1 MRRILY
7 GALVL
12 IVILLPMAGRL
23 AFNHFDPTFFI
34 VAGKQFVNKRYL
46 PYPISLIL
54 RTGYDGQFY
63 FKSAWDLSDPT
74 EKAMRYDSPQYR
86 KQRIFY
92 PVVVSLVALR
102 NINLIPFSMIFV
114 NCLCLI
120 LLWWIFAKICVS
132 NAIPW
137 GYSLLPVMYSGLQM
151 SLGRDLVEPLETLL
165 IIVLLQFGMSNMI
178 LSCLLTTFALL
189 TKETTLIF
197 LLPIS
202 ALTLWTTFLSRQ
214 KKHWSSYFWIILP
227 YALFMAWHI
236 FIERRLG
243 FSSVDQ
249 GSSNFTFPLLGLVSG
264 FLQFIHNVIAQNMLM
279 YGVFSSLHYV
289 LLAIYLISLVIFIF
303 PLIKTAW
310 QEKFKAHYAEIA
322 WLAWLIFSLFFSI
335 KIYEDDWS
343 FGRVFSAFASISFFI
358 LFSNK
363 KIPNKKFIA
372 LAIILFILMTVRLWL
387 YV

>member
-7 GALVL
+7 GALAL

-34 VAGKQFVNKRYL
+34 VAGKQFVNQRYL

-63 FKSAWDLSDPT
+63 FKSALDLSDPT
-74 EKAMRYDSPQYR
+74 EKALHYDSPQYR

-92 PVVVSLVALR
+92 PVVVSLAALR
-102 NINLIPFSMIFV
+102 NINFIPFSMIFV

-120 LLWWIFAKICVS
+120 LLWLIFAKICIN

-151 SLGRDLVEPLETLL
+151 SLGRDLAEPLETLL
-165 IIVLLQFGMSNMI
+165 IIVLLQFGLSNLI
-178 LSCLLTTFALL
+178 LSCILTTFALL

-197 LLPIS
+197 LFPIS
-202 ALTLWTTFLSRQ
+202 ALTFITTFLSKQ

-227 YALFMAWHI
+227 YGLFMAWHI
-236 FIERRLG
+236 FVERRLG
-243 FSSVDQ
+243 FSSVNQ
-249 GSSNFTFPLLGLVSG
+249 GSSNFAFPMLGLISG
-264 FLQFIHNVIAQNMLM
+264 FLGFMNNIIPQ
-279 YGVFSSLHYV
+279 GVLILGLFSLHYV
-289 LLAIYLISLVIFIF
+289 FLALYLISLVILIF

-310 QEKFKAHYAEIA
+310 REKFKEHYAEVA
-322 WLAWLIFSLFFSI
+322 WLAWLIFSLFFSV

-343 FGRVFSAFASISFFI
+343 FGRVFSAFSSISFFI

-372 LAIILFILMTVRLWL
+372 LSIILFILITARLWL